1 MRQLAN
7 FSTTRF
13 ANSIRKVTQNVR
25 EDFHP
30 VVQSLLKIEKE
41 LDGKS
46 GAENKEKLADARRL
60 IKAIFNKDFAL
71 KLSGISD
78 LYEVFGQLA
87 NEVQTVD
94 LLPFERYDRCHQV
107 IKKFQ
112 VMGDNMLHSQCEQN
126 LTEEKNK
133 CAWPLLHKDLK
144 TLELYG
150 NYMGGKIERD
160 YPDRLRNTR
169 FSFQVQN
176 RERAETVSERV
187 TENIE
192 ALAKQLNRDLK
203 DGIFTEEV
211 SETIE
216 LIRELS
222 DLRELAAKVREHG
235 AVSVGLMLGE
245 NFVVNVRKLTNSVD
259 HIPTEALKECYQNF
273 LKAFEKYIEDKEVD
287 NIDRKTVI
295 KDFMRSDDKLYLG
308 TELIIH
314 CLLAMAVKY
323 SVESSVETLIS
334 RYEVH
339 FDSSRQLGEEKAHME
354 MFVSM
359 NGPVLVRADPLL
371 KRAMDKFF
379 KDKNPRGDGAWH
391 MYHSDETRF
400 YPQDESQT
408 IRRLQKEKNK
418 LGFVDEEQ

>member
-1 MRQLAN
+1 M
-7 FSTTRF
+7 
-13 ANSIRKVTQNVR
+13 
-25 EDFHP
+25 
-30 VVQSLLKIEKE
+30 VQSLLKFEKD
-41 LDGKS
+41 LDGKG
-46 GAENKEKLADARRL
+46 GAENQEKLADARRL

-94 LLPFERYDRCHQV
+94 LLPYERYDKCHYQ

-150 NYMGGKIERD
+150 TYMGGEIERD

-187 TENIE
+187 TEKME
-192 ALAKQLNRDLK
+192 ALAKQMHRDLK
-203 DGIFTEEV
+203 DGVFTEEV
-211 SETIE
+211 SEAIE

-245 NFVVNVRKLTNSVD
+245 NFVLNVRKLTNSVD
-259 HIPTEALKECYQNF
+259 HIPTEAYQNL

-287 NIDRKTVI
+287 NIDSKTVI

-308 TELIIH
+308 NEVIIH
-314 CLLAMAVKY
+314 CLLALAVKY
-323 SVESSVETLIS
+323 SMESSVETLIS

-339 FDSSRQLGEEKAHME
+339 FDKSRQLEVGEEKAQLE
-354 MFVSM
+354 MFVRMALS
-359 NGPVLVRADPLL
+359 L
-371 KRAMDKFF
+371 
-379 KDKNPRGDGAWH
+379 
-391 MYHSDETRF
+391 S
-400 YPQDESQT
+400 EST
-408 IRRLQKEKNK
+408 HY
-418 LGFVDEEQ
+418 

>member
-1 MRQLAN
+1 M
-7 FSTTRF
+7 
-13 ANSIRKVTQNVR
+13 
-25 EDFHP
+25 
-30 VVQSLLKIEKE
+30 
-41 LDGKS
+41 
-46 GAENKEKLADARRL
+46 
-60 IKAIFNKDFAL
+60 
-71 KLSGISD
+71 KLSGIPD

-150 NYMGGKIERD
+150 TYMGGEIERD

-187 TENIE
+187 TEKME

-211 SETIE
+211 SEAIE

-222 DLRELAAKVREHG
+222 DLRELATKVREHG

-287 NIDRKTVI
+287 NIDSKTVI

-308 TELIIH
+308 NEVIIH
-314 CLLAMAVKY
+314 CLLALAVKY
-323 SVESSVETLIS
+323 SMESSVETLIS
-334 RYEVH
+334 RYEVQ
-339 FDSSRQLGEEKAHME
+339 DSLEK
-354 MFVSM
+354 
-359 NGPVLVRADPLL
+359 
-371 KRAMDKFF
+371 KRLTW
-379 KDKNPRGDGAWH
+379 RC
-391 MYHSDETRF
+391 
-400 YPQDESQT
+400 
-408 IRRLQKEKNK
+408 L
-418 LGFVDEEQ
+418 

>member
-1 MRQLAN
+1 MR
-7 FSTTRF
+7 R
-13 ANSIRKVTQNVR
+13 
-25 EDFHP
+25 H
-30 VVQSLLKIEKE
+30 
-41 LDGKS
+41 
-46 GAENKEKLADARRL
+46 
-60 IKAIFNKDFAL
+60 
-71 KLSGISD
+71 GISD

-94 LLPFERYDRCHQV
+94 LLPYERYDKCHYQ

-150 NYMGGKIERD
+150 TYMGGEIERD

-187 TENIE
+187 TEKME
-192 ALAKQLNRDLK
+192 ALAKQMHRDLK
-203 DGIFTEEV
+203 DGVFTEEV
-211 SETIE
+211 SEAIE

-287 NIDRKTVI
+287 NIDSKTVI

-308 TELIIH
+308 NELIIH

-323 SVESSVETLIS
+323 SVESSVESLIS

-339 FDSSRQLGEEKAHME
+339 FDKSRQLGEEKAHME
-354 MFVSM
+354 MFVSQ

-379 KDKNPRGDGAWH
+379 KDKNPRGDGAWN

-400 YPQDESQT
+400 YPQDESRT
-408 IRRLQKEKNK
+408 MKRLQKEKSK
-418 LGFVDEEQ
+418 LGFVDA